1 MTAPTGRVYPVKVT
15 KRDLELHRFSLAAL
29 NAVNRPDLSIVES
42 TRTALRHRIACAER
56 FEETRERPVT
66 KDEALASRAIVL
78 AAVRNAV
85 RRGAAEIAR
94 ANSRILV
101 RVTRGVRW

>member
-29 NAVNRPDLSIVES
+29 SAVNRPDLSIVES

-56 FEETRERPVT
+56 FEEAKT
-66 KDEALASRAIVL
+66 KPFTVGEKDACLAILRGALAGFIYG
-78 AAVRNAV
+78 
-85 RRGAAEIAR
+85 GAAESATTCAR
-94 ANSRILV
+94 SIV
-101 RVTRGVRW
+101 RVSR